1 MDPVESRTPARPDWI
16 VIAPDA
22 RPPRSLGLEYLG
34 GFLLTASLDTHICSR
49 ASGEVSL
56 LFLLFN
62 SK

>member
-1 MDPVESRTPARPDWI
+1 MDLAESRTPAHPDWI
-16 VIAPDA
+16 AIAPEA

-34 GFLLTASLDTHICSR
+34 GFSLTASLDTHIYSR